1 MAGQVS
7 ASNESGRVTPKPSRR
22 ESRSRAETVTSIDR
36 ATDVLVLFAEN
47 GNRSLG
53 VTEIAHTLG
62 LSKAVVHRILT
73 SFRAKGFIEIDEHT
87 HRYRLGPRVLHLG
100 FAYMDGID
108 VRGIARP
115 VLEELSRATNETSTL
130 SIRSGFAR
138 VYVDQVTPQRDVKM
152 VVQLGR
158 HEPLHA
164 GASSKA
170 LLAFLNPSEIDE
182 YLSQPLE
189 KLTPLTI
196 TNPKTLRRE
205 LAEIRRLGFAV
216 SMGER
221 LEGAGSVAAPI
232 LGYEGIPAGVISLS
246 GPVDRFRDVA
256 PRASKVLL
264 EATNRL
270 SEKVGYS
277 KARADRLASGSSQ

>member
-1 MAGQVS
+1 M
-7 ASNESGRVTPKPSRR
+7 NPKPSG
-22 ESRSRAETVTSIDR
+22 SDGARSHAETVTSIDR
-36 ATDVLVLFAEN
+36 ALNVLVLFAEN
-47 GNRSLG
+47 GNRTLG
-53 VTEIAHTLG
+53 VTEIAQSLS

-73 SFRAKGFIEIDEHT
+73 SFRAKGFVEIDEQS

-100 FAYMDGID
+100 LAYIDGID
-108 VRGIARP
+108 MRGIARP
-115 VLEELSRATNETSTL
+115 VLEDLSRTTNETSTL

-170 LLAFLNPSEIDE
+170 LLAFLDDRVIDE
-182 YLSQPLE
+182 YLSKPLV

-196 TNPKTLRRE
+196 TSPKTLRRE
-205 LAEIRRLGFAV
+205 LSEIRRAGYAV

-232 LGYEGIPAGVISLS
+232 LGHDGTPAAVISVS
-246 GPVDRFRDVA
+246 GPVDRFREMA
-256 PRASKVLL
+256 PKAAGILVQATGALSK
-264 EATNRL
+264 RL
-270 SEKVGYS
+270 GYS
-277 KARADRLASGSSQ
+277 KERSSR